1 MGIADLAVSLE
12 KVRKGPPCTVCEAVK
27 RLEHDKPEDAAALVR
42 LLSDPLVRY
51 SELSEALAGEGLDLS
66 AGTLSR
72 HARGRCEARTK
83 LRRA

>member
-1 MGIADLAVSLE
+1 MGIADLVISAE
-12 KVRKGPPCTVCEAVK
+12 KVRKGPPCTVCEALK
-27 RLEHDKPEDAAALVR
+27 RIEPEDAEALIR
-42 LLSDPLVRY
+42 LLSDPDVRY
-51 SELSEALAGEGLDLS
+51 SELSDALAGEGLDLS

>member
-1 MGIADLAVSLE
+1 MGIADLVITAD
-12 KVRKGPPCTVCEAVK
+12 KVRKGPPCTVCEALK
-27 RLEHDKPEDAAALVR
+27 SLPTEDAAALTR

-51 SELSEALAGEGLDLS
+51 SELSDALAGEGLDLS

-83 LRRA
+83 LRRP

>member
-1 MGIADLAVSLE
+1 MGIADLVISAE
-12 KVRKGPPCTVCEAVK
+12 KVRKGPPCTVCEALK
-27 RLEHDKPEDAAALVR
+27 RIEPEDAEALVR
-42 LLSDPLVRY
+42 LLSDPDVRY
-51 SELSEALAGEGLDLS
+51 SELSDALAGEGLDLS

>member
-1 MGIADLAVSLE
+1 MGIADLVVSTE
-12 KVRKGPPCTVCEAVK
+12 KVRKGPPCTVCEALK
-27 RLEHDKPEDAAALVR
+27 RLDTDDAAALTR
-42 LLSDPLVRY
+42 LLSDPDVRY
-51 SELSEALAGEGLDLS
+51 SELSDALAREHLDLS